1 MTTLS
6 RPVPARRLGQT
17 EGLSLAVPEEV
28 PVAMVY
34 DEVSYAVMMATPA
47 DLEDFAYGFSLTD
60 GMIAKAGEIEAV
72 AVSDTSQGIEVAITL
87 ADSWLE
93 TTARPR
99 RLTAGTAC
107 GLCGVDALAKVK
119 PVIETVPHRLTV
131 SAASIIGAVR
141 SLSDHQPLNRA
152 THAVHAAAWSDRQ
165 GRILLAREDIGR
177 HNALDKLVGA
187 LLRGGV
193 DPADGFCLITSR
205 CSYEM
210 VQKAV
215 AYGIELVVAVSGP
228 SGLALDLATSA
239 GLSLVAIARDD
250 AQTVFTG
257 HERIT
262 A

>member
-1 MTTLS
+1 MTQLS
-6 RPVPARRLGQT
+6 RTVTARRLGQT
-17 EGLSLAVPEEV
+17 EGLSLAVPEELA
-28 PVAMVY
+28 VAMVY
-34 DEVSYAVMMATPA
+34 DDVSYAVMMATPA

-72 AVSDTSQGIEVAITL
+72 ALKPATQGIEIAITL

-93 TTARPR
+93 TSARPR
-99 RLTAGTAC
+99 RLTAGSAC
-107 GLCGVDALAKVK
+107 GLCGVDALDKVK
-119 PVIETVPHRLTV
+119 PVIETVPRRLTV
-131 SAASIIGAVR
+131 AAASIVAAVR
-141 SLSDHQPLNRA
+141 DLDHHQPLNRE
-152 THAVHAAAWSDRQ
+152 THSVHAAAWSDRA

-177 HNALDKLVGA
+177 HNALDKLIGA
-187 LLRGGV
+187 LMRRGI

-215 AYGIELVVAVSGP
+215 AYGIELLVAVSGP
-228 SGLALDLATSA
+228 SGLALDLAETA

-250 AQTVFTG
+250 AQTVFAG
-257 HERIT
+257 PERIT

>member
-1 MTTLS
+1 MTRLARS
-6 RPVPARRLGQT
+6 VPARRLDQA
-17 EGLSLAVPEEV
+17 EEVSLAVPEEL

-34 DEVSYAVMMATPA
+34 DDVSYAVMMATPA

-60 GMIAKAGEIEAV
+60 GMIAHGGEIDRV
-72 AVSDTSQGIEVAITL
+72 AVNPTDQGMEIAITL

-99 RLTAGTAC
+99 RLTAGSAC

-119 PVIETVPHRLTV
+119 PVIETVPRRLSV
-131 SAASIIGAVR
+131 PRASIVAAVR
-141 SLSDHQPLNRA
+141 DLADHQPLNRE
-152 THAVHAAAWSDRQ
+152 THSVHAAAWADTA

-187 LLRGGV
+187 LMRAGI
-193 DPADGFCLITSR
+193 DPAGGFCLITSR

-215 AYGIELVVAVSGP
+215 AYGIEMLVAVSGP
-228 SGLALDLATSA
+228 SGLALDLAATA
-239 GLSLVAIARDD
+239 GLTLVAIARDD
-250 AQTVFTG
+250 AQTVFAG
-257 HERIT
+257 GERIT
-262 A
+262 

>member
-1 MTTLS
+1 MTRLARS
-6 RPVPARRLGQT
+6 GPARRLGQA
-17 EGLSLAVPEEV
+17 EGVSLAVPEEL

-34 DEVSYAVMMATPA
+34 DDVSYAVMMATPA

-60 GMIAKAGEIEAV
+60 GMIAHGGEIDRV
-72 AVSDTSQGIEVAITL
+72 AVNPTDQGMEIAITL

-99 RLTAGTAC
+99 RLTAGSAC

-119 PVIETVPHRLTV
+119 PVIETVPRRLSV
-131 SAASIIGAVR
+131 PRASIVAAVR
-141 SLSDHQPLNRA
+141 DLADHQPLNRE
-152 THAVHAAAWSDRQ
+152 THSVHAAAWADTA

-187 LLRGGV
+187 LMRAGI
-193 DPADGFCLITSR
+193 DPAGGFCLITSR

-215 AYGIELVVAVSGP
+215 AYGIEMLVAVSGP
-228 SGLALDLATSA
+228 SGLALDLAATA
-239 GLSLVAIARDD
+239 GLTLVAIARDD
-250 AQTVFTG
+250 AQTVFAG
-257 HERIT
+257 GERIS
-262 A
+262 

>member
-17 EGLSLAVPEEV
+17 EALSLAVPEEV

-60 GMIAKAGEIEAV
+60 GMIAKADEIEAV
-72 AVSDTSQGIEVAITL
+72 AVNETSQGIEVAITL

-131 SAASIIGAVR
+131 SAASIVTAVR
-141 SLSDHQPLNRA
+141 SLGDHQPLNRA
-152 THAVHAAAWSDRQ
+152 THAVHAAAWSDRR

-187 LLRGGV
+187 LLRGGI

-228 SGLALDLATSA
+228 SGLALDLAASA

>member
-1 MTTLS
+1 MTALM

-17 EGLSLAVPEEV
+17 EELSLAVPEEL

-34 DEVSYAVMMATPA
+34 DDVSYAVMMATPS

-60 GMIAKAGEIEAV
+60 GMIAKAAEIEDV
-72 AVSDTSQGIEVAITL
+72 ALRPTTQGIEIAITL

-99 RLTAGTAC
+99 RLTAGSAC

-131 SAASIIGAVR
+131 PAPSITAAVR
-141 SLSDHQPLNRA
+141 DLPRHQPLNRA
-152 THAVHAAAWSDRQ
+152 THSVHAAAWADRE

-177 HNALDKLVGA
+177 HNALDKLIGA
-187 LLRGGV
+187 LMRGGI
-193 DPADGFCLITSR
+193 DPDAGFCLITSR

-215 AYGIELVVAVSGP
+215 AYGIEMLVAVSGP
-228 SGLALDLATSA
+228 SGLALDLAESA

-250 AQTVFTG
+250 AQTVFAG
-257 HERIT
+257 AERIIT
-262 A
+262 

>member
-1 MTTLS
+1 MTRLARS
-6 RPVPARRLGQT
+6 VPARRLGQA
-17 EGLSLAVPEEV
+17 EGVSLAVPEEL

-34 DEVSYAVMMATPA
+34 DDVSYAVMMATPA

-60 GMIAKAGEIEAV
+60 GMIAHGGEIDRV
-72 AVSDTSQGIEVAITL
+72 AVNPTDQGMEIAITL

-99 RLTAGTAC
+99 RLTAGSAC

-119 PVIETVPHRLTV
+119 PVIETVPRRLSV
-131 SAASIIGAVR
+131 PRASIVAAVR
-141 SLSDHQPLNRA
+141 DLADHQPLNRE
-152 THAVHAAAWSDRQ
+152 THSVHAAAWADTA

-187 LLRGGV
+187 LMRAGI
-193 DPADGFCLITSR
+193 DPAGGFCLITSR

-215 AYGIELVVAVSGP
+215 AYGIEMLVAVSGP
-228 SGLALDLATSA
+228 SGLALDLAATA
-239 GLSLVAIARDD
+239 GLTLVAIARDD
-250 AQTVFTG
+250 AQTVFAG
-257 HERIT
+257 GERIS
-262 A
+262 

>member
-1 MTTLS
+1 MTRLTRS
-6 RPVPARRLGQT
+6 VPARRLGQT
-17 EGLSLAVPEEV
+17 EAVSLAVPEEV

-34 DEVSYAVMMATPA
+34 DDVSYAVMMATPA

-60 GMIAKAGEIEAV
+60 GMIAQAGEIDRV
-72 AVSDTSQGIEVAITL
+72 AVNPTDQGVEIAITL

-99 RLTAGTAC
+99 RLTAGSAC

-119 PVIETVPHRLTV
+119 PVIETVPRRLSV
-131 SAASIIGAVR
+131 PRASIVAAVR
-141 SLSDHQPLNRA
+141 DLADHQPLNRE
-152 THAVHAAAWSDRQ
+152 THSVHAAAWADTA

-187 LLRGGV
+187 LMRAGI
-193 DPADGFCLITSR
+193 DPAGGFCLITSR

-215 AYGIELVVAVSGP
+215 AYGIEMLVAVSGP
-228 SGLALDLATSA
+228 SGLALDLAATA
-239 GLSLVAIARDD
+239 GLTLVAIARDD
-250 AQTVFTG
+250 AQTVFAG
-257 HERIT
+257 GERIT
-262 A
+262 G

>member
-1 MTTLS
+1 MTRLARS
-6 RPVPARRLGQT
+6 VPARRLGQA
-17 EGLSLAVPEEV
+17 EGVSLAVPEEL

-34 DEVSYAVMMATPA
+34 DDVSYAVMMATPA

-60 GMIAKAGEIEAV
+60 GMIAHGGEIDRV
-72 AVSDTSQGIEVAITL
+72 AVNPTDQGMEIAITL

-99 RLTAGTAC
+99 RLTAGSAC

-119 PVIETVPHRLTV
+119 PVIETVPRRLSV
-131 SAASIIGAVR
+131 PRASIVAAVR
-141 SLSDHQPLNRA
+141 DLADHQPLNRE
-152 THAVHAAAWSDRQ
+152 THSVHAAAWADTA

-187 LLRGGV
+187 LMRAGI
-193 DPADGFCLITSR
+193 DPAGGFCLITSR

-215 AYGIELVVAVSGP
+215 AYGIEMLVAVSGP
-228 SGLALDLATSA
+228 SGLALDLAATA
-239 GLSLVAIARDD
+239 GLTLVAIARDD
-250 AQTVFTG
+250 GQTVFAG
-257 HERIT
+257 GERIT
-262 A
+262 

>member
-1 MTTLS
+1 MTALF

-17 EGLSLAVPEEV
+17 EGLSLAVPEEL

-34 DEVSYAVMMATPA
+34 DEISYAVMMATPA
-47 DLEDFAYGFSLTD
+47 ELEDFAYGFSLTD
-60 GMIAKAGEIEAV
+60 GMIARASEIEAV
-72 AVSDTSQGIEVAITL
+72 ALNPTTQGIEVAITL

-93 TTARPR
+93 TSARPR
-99 RLTAGTAC
+99 RLTAGSAC

-131 SAASIIGAVR
+131 SGRSIVAAVR
-141 SLSDHQPLNRA
+141 DLPRHQPLNRE
-152 THAVHAAAWSDRQ
+152 THSVHAAAWADAR
-165 GRILLAREDIGR
+165 GRILFAREDIGR
-177 HNALDKLVGA
+177 HNALDKLIGA
-187 LLRGGV
+187 LMRAGV

-215 AYGIELVVAVSGP
+215 AYGIELLVAVSGP
-228 SGLALDLATSA
+228 SGLALDLAETA

-250 AQTVFTG
+250 AQTVFSG
-257 HERIT
+257 PERIT

>member
-1 MTTLS
+1 MTRLARS
-6 RPVPARRLGQT
+6 VPARRLGQA
-17 EGLSLAVPEEV
+17 EGVSLAVPEEL

-34 DEVSYAVMMATPA
+34 DDVSYAVMMATPA

-60 GMIAKAGEIEAV
+60 GMIAHGGEIDRV
-72 AVSDTSQGIEVAITL
+72 AVNPTDQGMEIAITL

-99 RLTAGTAC
+99 RLTAGSAC

-119 PVIETVPHRLTV
+119 PVIETVPRRLSV
-131 SAASIIGAVR
+131 PRASIVAAVR
-141 SLSDHQPLNRA
+141 DLADHQPLNRE
-152 THAVHAAAWSDRQ
+152 THSVHAAAWADTA

-187 LLRGGV
+187 LMRAGI
-193 DPADGFCLITSR
+193 DPAGGFCLITSR

-215 AYGIELVVAVSGP
+215 AYGIEMLVAVSGP
-228 SGLALDLATSA
+228 SGLALDLAATA
-239 GLSLVAIARDD
+239 GLTLVAIARDD
-250 AQTVFTG
+250 AQTVFAG
-257 HERIT
+257 GERIT
-262 A
+262 